1 MTRLQKPQK
10 PGEKQEI
17 PQINDCANA
26 LVKEWENSEE
36 SKQKNKLGKFQI
48 ATNFV
53 VNSLDDLIQLIDDA
67 IPDGANKKATVMAAA
82 SFLYDKI
89 IFPSLPIWAKPFA
102 IGIKL
107 LIVKV
112 IFGILI
118 DFIVK
123 KYRESWTKKEQTCTI
138 QTRQV

>member
-1 MTRLQKPQK
+1 MRLQEPKK

-17 PQINDCANA
+17 PQINDCTNE
-26 LVKEWENSEE
+26 LIKEWENSDE
-36 SKQKNKLGKFQI
+36 SKKKNRLSKFQI

-53 VNSLDDLIQLIDDA
+53 VNSLDDLIQLIDD
-67 IPDGANKKATVMAAA
+67 IVPDGANKKATVLAAA

-102 IGIKL
+102 IGIKI

-112 IFGILI
+112 IFGVLI
-118 DFIVK
+118 DFIVD
-123 KYRESWTKKEQTCTI
+123 KYKNSWIKKENECII
-138 QTRQV
+138 QTNQH

>member
-1 MTRLQKPQK
+1 MRLQEPKK

-17 PQINDCANA
+17 PQIDDCTNE
-26 LVKEWENSEE
+26 LIKEWENSDE
-36 SKQKNKLGKFQI
+36 SKKKNKLSKFQI

-53 VNSLDDLIQLIDDA
+53 VNSLDDLIQLIDD
-67 IPDGANKKATVMAAA
+67 IVPDGANKKATVLAAA

-102 IGIKL
+102 VGIKL

-112 IFGILI
+112 IFGVLI
-118 DFIVK
+118 DFIVN
-123 KYRESWTKKEQTCTI
+123 KYRNSWTKKEQKCII
-138 QTRQV
+138 QTNQH

>member
-1 MTRLQKPQK
+1 MRLQEPKK

-17 PQINDCANA
+17 PQINDCTNE
-26 LVKEWENSEE
+26 LIKEWENSDE
-36 SKQKNKLGKFQI
+36 SKKKNRLSKFQI

-53 VNSLDDLIQLIDDA
+53 VNSLDDLIQLIDD
-67 IPDGANKKATVMAAA
+67 IVPDGANKKATVLAAA

-102 IGIKL
+102 IGIKI

-112 IFGILI
+112 IFGVLI
-118 DFIVK
+118 DFIVN
-123 KYRESWTKKEQTCTI
+123 KYRNSWTKKEQECII
-138 QTRQV
+138 QTNQH

>member
-1 MTRLQKPQK
+1 MRLQEPKK

-17 PQINDCANA
+17 PQIDNCTNE
-26 LVKEWENSEE
+26 LIKEWENSDE
-36 SKQKNKLGKFQI
+36 SKKKNKLSKFQI

-53 VNSLDDLIQLIDDA
+53 VNSLDDLIQLIDN
-67 IPDGANKKATVMAAA
+67 IVPDGANKKATVLAAA

-102 IGIKL
+102 IGIKI

-112 IFGILI
+112 IFGVLI
-118 DFIVK
+118 DFIVN
-123 KYRESWTKKEQTCTI
+123 KYRNSWTKKEQKCII
-138 QTRQV
+138 QTNQH

>member
-1 MTRLQKPQK
+1 MRLQEPKK

-17 PQINDCANA
+17 PQIDNCTNE
-26 LVKEWENSEE
+26 LIKEWENSEE
-36 SKQKNKLGKFQI
+36 SKKKNKLSKFQI

-53 VNSLDDLIQLIDDA
+53 VNSLDDLIQLIDD
-67 IPDGANKKATVMAAA
+67 IVPDGANKKATVLAAA

-102 IGIKL
+102 IGIKI

-112 IFGILI
+112 IFGVLI
-118 DFIVK
+118 DFIVN
-123 KYRESWTKKEQTCTI
+123 KYRNSWIKKENECII
-138 QTRQV
+138 QTNQH